1 MRGIIPSPQVTSTGE
16 AIAWYERVFG
26 AKEVRARLV
35 APAGTRMNAEIEGTR
50 LMLADKRPSIGARS
64 PATLGG

>member
-1 MRGIIPSPQVTSTGE
+1 MKGIVPYLQFKNTGE

-35 APAGTRMNAEIEGTR
+35 APDA
-50 LMLADKRPSIGARS
+50 
-64 PATLGG
+64 PA

>member
-1 MRGIIPSPQVTSTGE
+1 MRGVISYLQVKKTGE

-35 APAGTRMNAEIEGTR
+35 APDGT
-50 LMLADKRPSIGARS
+50 AR
-64 PATLGG
+64 AIDLT